1 MRLEVMF
8 GVAKI
13 GLIAT
18 LAYGN
23 IDAARRIDDL
33 EARVRDLAGRV
44 EAAAGEGRD
53 LLAAGEVE
61 LADVAADGEGQ
72 DAEGARAVVLDDEDG
87 EPAPGAVADDK
98 PCARSAAL
106 SEAVDDLVA
115 DAKGGDGGE
124 EKRKRFMDVHAE

>member
-1 MRLEVMF
+1 MRWEVMF

-23 IDAARRIDDL
+23 IDASGRIDDL
-33 EARVRDLAGRV
+33 EARVRDLAERV

-53 LLAAGEVE
+53 DL
-61 LADVAADGEGQ
+61 
-72 DAEGARAVVLDDEDG
+72 VVGEDG
-87 EPAPGAVADDK
+87 GAARRAVADDK